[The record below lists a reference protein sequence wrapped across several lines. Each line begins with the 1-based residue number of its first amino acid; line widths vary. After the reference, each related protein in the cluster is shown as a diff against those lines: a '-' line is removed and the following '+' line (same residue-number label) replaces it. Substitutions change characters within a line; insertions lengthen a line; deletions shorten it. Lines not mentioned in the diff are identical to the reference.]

1 MTTRKIICI
10 ANPFKNCKYSSMLTT
25 LTHFAACCR
34 AYGLYVATSELL
46 DCCRQL
52 TFIDPLNEEQFKRV
66 LLANFAKSRREQ
78 SRFHYLYH
86 LYFHDITST
95 ADLGSRLNSNIDRP
109 SPPALTFPANLA
121 DDPSQYQDAEDENK
135 ELDSRLSLF
144 DMAPPTDASPMETA
158 LMDFLHGNPAPF
170 LHEINQLNRM
180 SSPEQKII
188 KSNMDQLSAKLGIML
203 TINRLRQRVISIY
216 GGNFDHLDMNIDK
229 AVQSAHPPHRREQ
242 DRLKRFLERRLDHA
256 YDLLTHEPR
265 ALNDTLKLDKKKVSS
280 YRSVEN
286 KPFSSLSPLE
296 TTQVREVLNAF
307 AKKLKDQAGRRF
319 AVKNRGRL
327 DIKKTL
333 REAGKYQGT
342 PLRLMYKDKPLNKAS
357 LVVLCD
363 MSGSVWSSARFMLNI
378 LFSLQVCF
386 HRIRSYVFVAELAE
400 VTDYFKEKEI
410 NRAIETVLREPPIN
424 LTAPTD
430 YGAALQEFKKNHL
443 QTLTHKTT
451 MIIMGDGRS
460 NYLNPQAHLLGE
472 FREKC
477 RRVIWLTPEPGN
489 SWHSGDCELF
499 SYQPHCH
506 ELRTCMNLNHL
517 RQFIRELIL

>member
-1 MTTRKIICI
+1 
-10 ANPFKNCKYSSMLTT
+10 MLNT
-25 LTHFAACCR
+25 LTHFTACCR
-34 AYGLYVATSELL
+34 AYGLCVATSELL

-52 TFIDPLNEEQFKRV
+52 TFIDPLNEERFKSV

-86 LYFHDITST
+86 LYFHEITST
-95 ADLGSRLNSNIDRP
+95 AELDRKPLNLDFSPP
-109 SPPALTFPANLA
+109 SPPVPAFPANPA
-121 DDPSQYQDAEDENK
+121 DDPGESQGAGDEDK
-135 ELDSRLSLF
+135 ELDSRRSLF

-158 LMDFLHGNPAPF
+158 LMDFLNGNPAPF
-170 LHEINQLNRM
+170 LHEVDQLNRM
-180 SSPEQKII
+180 GSPEQKFI

-203 TINRLRQRVISIY
+203 TINRLRQRLLSIY
-216 GGNFDHLDMNIDK
+216 GGNFDHLDINIDK
-229 AVQSAHPPHRREQ
+229 PFQSVPSPHRRER
-242 DRLKRFLERRLDHA
+242 DHLKRFLERRLDHA
-256 YDLLTHEPR
+256 YALLTHEPK
-265 ALNDTLKLDKKKVSS
+265 ALNDSLRLDKKRISS
-280 YRSVEN
+280 YQSMED

-296 TTQVREVLNAF
+296 TTQVREVLDAF

-342 PLRLMYKDKPLNKAS
+342 PLRLTYKDKPLNKAS

-363 MSGSVWSSARFMLNI
+363 MSGSVWSSARFMLNM
-378 LFSLQVCF
+378 LFSLQICF
-386 HRIRSYVFVAELAE
+386 HRIRSYVFVAELTE

-410 NRAIETVLREPPIN
+410 NRAIETVLIKAPIN

-430 YGAALQEFKKNHL
+430 YGAALQAFKKDHI

-451 MIIMGDGRS
+451 LIIMGDGRS